1 MLDPVII
8 PLEALLRGFHLIRQ
22 PRFRQY
28 VWRPAAC
35 SLIIVAVFSLLALSY
50 VQIAVDSI
58 AQLLPSWLSF
68 LASILATIVHVALI
82 VFSAWL
88 VGFVAVIISSPFLG
102 PLSSQTEVSEFGSM
116 FIADESLIKSAVS
129 AYKRELIKLRYHVG
143 FLVTALITGL
153 VLTPIAPLIWF
164 VTGAWLTA
172 LQFVDYAPENRGLPF
187 SHTRSLLRRNPI
199 FTIVFGGVVVS
210 LLAFP
215 FLNVL
220 AIPASVCGGTILWN
234 VLNELPAKSPTRA

>member
-68 LASILATIVHVALI
+68 LASILATIVRVALI

-102 PLSSQTEVSEFGSM
+102 PLSSQTEVSEFGST

-153 VLTPIAPLIWF
+153 ILAPIAPLIWLIA
-164 VTGAWLTA
+164 GAWLTA
-172 LQFVDYAPENRGLPF
+172 LQFVDYASENRGLPF

-199 FTIVFGGVVVS
+199 STIVFGGVVVS

-220 AIPASVCGGTILWN
+220 VVPASVCGGTILWN
-234 VLNELPAKSPTRA
+234 VLHESPAKSPSRA